1 MGRSSSATISP
12 LKSGWSKPISSMVRS
27 SCRPLLF
34 VSLGRATRAWRSGT
48 CGASPGSEDA
58 RHTGAANEEGPAPVA
73 PTCACQ
79 CTPSPGAGRVRAGA
93 ARRARNGAD
102 HRRLTRRYGRRSAP
116 PRGRRRWHAP
126 SPFTQELPGV
136 ARAARRRLPARIA
149 QDQLAIDVLRSAS
162 RRSPRAGTR
171 CALSSSRPAC
181 PSPPRP
187 RKPAQ
192 PTALSRWPGATKRP
206 TDPAVCLFTRQT
218 TAKCGKTRTP
228 PDTPRAAKYP
238 CKSARLRSHFAR
250 LKIVVSPVRVGVS
263 PSAKALP
270 VGAFVVCPPSANPAD
285 PQPRSSS
292 SGCRISSRRALGRG
306 GCSPTCSTTTGSWT
320 RGLQS
325 VRSRGTA
332 RHNRAAGWWPA
343 GRAPRQPDAERAGD
357 SSPAR
362 WQDQSLLAGV
372 GLRSGR
378 TIRSPLQ
385 AVSGKFTRVVPSVPG
400 SLTRNARVFSQV
412 CWLPTGMCD
421 Q

>member
-1 MGRSSSATISP
+1 M
-12 LKSGWSKPISSMVRS
+12 
-27 SCRPLLF
+27 
-34 VSLGRATRAWRSGT
+34 
-48 CGASPGSEDA
+48 
-58 RHTGAANEEGPAPVA
+58 GAANEEGPAPVA

-162 RRSPRAGTR
+162 RRSARAGTR

-187 RKPAQ
+187 RKPGQ

-250 LKIVVSPVRVGVS
+250 LKIVVSPVRVRVS

-320 RGLQS
+320 RGFRTCEAVAPQ
-325 VRSRGTA
+325 GTTGLPGGGPPA
-332 RHNRAAGWWPA
+332 GPRASLMPSGPGIRPRPA
-343 GRAPRQPDAERAGD
+343 GRISRCSPGWGCAAG
-357 SSPAR
+357 A
-362 WQDQSLLAGV
+362 
-372 GLRSGR
+372 RSGPR
-378 TIRSPLQ
+378 CR
-385 AVSGKFTRVVPSVPG
+385 RCRG
-400 SLTRNARVFSQV
+400 SSHVWCLRCRAA
-412 CWLPTGMCD
+412 
-421 Q
+421 